1 MFGPA
6 TQDLAPVKILFCS
19 HSQPDYIPP
28 PPLSPHQVVC
38 GPLYSDHSEGG
49 RVVSLQTRDGQ
60 YDVAEIIARLP
71 AEQRPDLLVVRANNV
86 SPTLPRNIRA
96 ARCRTALIVGDTH
109 HIRNRIPYLV
119 NYALAEPFDLIILDY
134 TRQHAHF
141 FVEAGLD
148 QVYWLPGI
156 GVQRIAV
163 PADVKPDIAMSFVG
177 NIGKLHPRR
186 AALCNALIKAG
197 LPLRVMQA
205 SAEQSR
211 LLHARSLV
219 NLNCSL
225 NGDLNLRVFEVLASG
240 GLLLTDRLSPQAG
253 LDLLLA
259 NGEHLITYKS
269 TEDCI
274 AKCHALLSGG
284 PLAARIARA
293 GKAAYEAALAPERI
307 IKDFFALLERG
318 EVRPEFDLSRERRV
332 LRDQPVDLVEL
343 MRRVALYDVL
353 QTIHLQWLFTR
364 VLVTPAVDP
373 RLATDIVDLPRF
385 SVMLD
390 MSAEPERVASRRD
403 YFAGKGVEK
412 QIEIIV
418 KSDDLRER
426 SFDLIIAT
434 SSDWRRQSFSDVLS
448 RNTRAAILITDLGGN
463 EGLIGELEAVGL
475 ARVAPEIPLFARSA

>member
-1 MFGPA
+1 M
-6 TQDLAPVKILFCS
+6 QDLDPVKILFCT
-19 HSQPDYIPP
+19 HCRPGYIPP

-49 RVVSLQTRDGQ
+49 RVASLQAPDGR
-60 YDVAEIIARLP
+60 YDMAEIIARLP
-71 AEQRPDLLVVRANNV
+71 AEQRPDLLVVRADNV
-86 SPTLPRNIRA
+86 SPTLPRNLGA
-96 ARCRTALIVGDTH
+96 ARCRTVLIIGDTH
-109 HIRNRIPYLV
+109 HMQGRIQYLV
-119 NYALAEPFDLIILDY
+119 NYALAEPFDLIIFDY

-156 GVQRIAV
+156 GVRRIPV
-163 PADVKPDIAMSFVG
+163 PANVKPDIPMSLVG
-177 NIGKLHPRR
+177 QVGKWHPHRV
-186 AALCNALIKAG
+186 ALCNALIKAG
-197 LPLRVMQA
+197 LPLQVMQA
-205 SAEQSR
+205 PAEQAR

-253 LDLLLA
+253 LDLLLT
-259 NGEHLITYKS
+259 NGEHLITYKGI
-269 TEDCI
+269 EDCI
-274 AKCHALLSGG
+274 AKCHALLSGD
-284 PLAARIARA
+284 PWAARVARA
-293 GKAAYEAALAPERI
+293 GKAAYEAALAPERV
-307 IKDFFALLERG
+307 IKDFFALLECG

-332 LRDQPVDLVEL
+332 LRGQPVDLIEL
-343 MRRVALYDVL
+343 IRRVTLYEIL
-353 QTIHLQWLFTR
+353 QNIHLRQAFTR

-390 MSAEPERVASRRD
+390 MSAEPEHVASRCD
-403 YFAGKGVEK
+403 DFVEKGVEK

-434 SSDWRRQSFSDVLS
+434 SSDWRRHSFSDVLS
-448 RNTRAAILITDLGGN
+448 RNAHAAVLITDLGGS
-463 EGLIGELEAVGL
+463 EGLIGEMGTVGL